1 MVWYDSLILFG
12 VGDPSTLHKDNIDI
26 KLVPS
31 IVEKVVVPKING
43 RINFCFLLNVFILP
57 IFILLFRSLDL
68 ANLLSYF
75 YIFYLDYVTEVWD
88 PMSTQ
93 QTSRLVNL
101 VGRIIK
107 DYPTIND
114 SSKQTQVRGS

>member
-75 YIFYLDYVTEVWD
+75 YILYLDYVTEVWD